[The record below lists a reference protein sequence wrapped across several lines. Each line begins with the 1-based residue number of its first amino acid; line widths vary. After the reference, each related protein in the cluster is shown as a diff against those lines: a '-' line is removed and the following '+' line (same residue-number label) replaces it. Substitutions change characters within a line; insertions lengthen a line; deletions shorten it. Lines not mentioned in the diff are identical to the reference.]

1 MPKPTTSK
9 ESRDFFDMETVN
21 EFLIRLAENGCGNAY
36 VVLVSKIARDIS
48 VGIDDFTIEV
58 PALVSGLDCDLFI
71 YFMKVRSVVRWLS
84 GIPSLPD
91 TYQIKCDKYKWF
103 YSVKWKN
110 CNLVDSRAAL
120 SEYLNWKMTQE
131 FGSVSQGLLD
141 TVDLNLS
148 VRGVMR

>member
-1 MPKPTTSK
+1 
-9 ESRDFFDMETVN
+9 METVN

-36 VVLVSKIARDIS
+36 VVLVSKISRDIS

-110 CNLVDSRAAL
+110 CNLVDSRATL

>member
-1 MPKPTTSK
+1 MPKSTTSK
-9 ESRDFFDMETVN
+9 ESRVFFDMETVN

-120 SEYLNWKMTQE
+120 SEYLNWKMMQE